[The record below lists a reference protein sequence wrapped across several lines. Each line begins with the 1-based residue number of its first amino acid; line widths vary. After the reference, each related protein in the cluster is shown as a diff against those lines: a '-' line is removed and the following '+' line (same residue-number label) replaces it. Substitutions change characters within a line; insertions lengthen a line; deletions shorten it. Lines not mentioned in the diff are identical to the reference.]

1 MKRLLPFAFYLI
13 VFASAAQKPC
23 DFSSDVTDSIGT
35 YKSTRE
41 YAFHERIFGSSRA
54 HIFFSLVKTDDLPTL
69 NLTFITKSNDFI
81 KANCLDKNSRIYF
94 QLANGKV
101 VTMVYGGDDSCG
113 TVVRDQKGM
122 NNRIQTAVFLFMR
135 DSFQELKNSPIT
147 MMRIRFSTETIDYI
161 VKSSFVS
168 EADAKT
174 YTPETY
180 FMDNLHCILN

>member
-1 MKRLLPFAFYLI
+1 MKRLLLFLFLLAA
-13 VFASAAQKPC
+13 FASHAQKPC
-23 DFSSDVTDSIGT
+23 DFSSDVKDSIGT

-41 YAFHERIFGSSRA
+41 YAFHERFFGSNQS
-54 HIFFSLVKTDDLPTL
+54 HIFFSLVKTDELPTL

-101 VTMVYGGDDSCG
+101 VTMVYGGDDNCG
-113 TVVRDQKGM
+113 TAVRDQKGM
-122 NNRIQTAVFLFMR
+122 NNRIQTAIFFFMK
-135 DSFQELKNSPIT
+135 DSFEELQKAPIT
-147 MMRIRFSTETIDYI
+147 LMRIRFSTETIDYI

>member
-1 MKRLLPFAFYLI
+1 MKRLLLLALYLI
-13 VFASAAQKPC
+13 AFASSAQKPC

-41 YAFHERIFGSSRA
+41 YAFHERIFGSNQA
-54 HIFFSLVKTDDLPTL
+54 HIFFSLVKTDDLPAL
-69 NLTFITKSNDFI
+69 NVTFISKSNDFI

-94 QLANGKV
+94 QLASGKV
-101 VTMVYGGDDSCG
+101 VTVIYGGDDNCG

-122 NNRIQTAVFLFMR
+122 NNRIQTAVFLFMK
-135 DSFQELKNSPIT
+135 DSFQELKTSPIT
-147 MMRIRFSTETIDYI
+147 MMRIRYSTETIDYI

-168 EADAKT
+168 ESDAKT

-180 FMDNLHCILN
+180 FMDTLHCIFN